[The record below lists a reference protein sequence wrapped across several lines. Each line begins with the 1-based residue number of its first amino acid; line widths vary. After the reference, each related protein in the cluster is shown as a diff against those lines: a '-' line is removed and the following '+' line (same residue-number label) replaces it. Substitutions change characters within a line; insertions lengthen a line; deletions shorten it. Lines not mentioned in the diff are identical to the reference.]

1 MTSISVLVGK
11 RIKDIRE
18 AKHIKQV
25 ELANMIEIEPTNL
38 SKIEKGVH
46 FPKDETINKIIKA
59 LDVDIK
65 DLFYFEHIQTKT
77 ELLKNIEKLLS
88 KAQIDDLQFFY
99 RMIIAYFE
107 VNRG

>member
-1 MTSISVLVGK
+1 M
-11 RIKDIRE
+11 
-18 AKHIKQV
+18 KQV

-46 FPKDETINKIIKA
+46 FPKDETINKILKA

-77 ELLKNIEKLLS
+77 ELLKNINRILS
-88 KAQIDDLQFFY
+88 KSQTEDLQFFY
-99 RMIIAYFE
+99 RVLVAYFE
-107 VNRG
+107 VKHH